1 MSEPLVFL
9 MGKSSR
15 RVLVAGLVLALA
27 FIVGGIASGAD
38 EVAVHRNLRY
48 REGPGNSWTL
58 DLAVPQPQDKKPL
71 PAVVVIHGGGWIEG
85 DKSSFSVPD
94 GEHPANIIRF
104 AKLGFVAATI
114 NYRLAGEAPFPAA
127 LDDCRAAIRWLRAH
141 SDEYHVDRARI
152 AAYGNSAGGHLA
164 LLLAM
169 MPAEPVPAGE
179 PNADQSSRVQAAISD
194 SGPLDM
200 IWQHEHKELITVVEK
215 FLGGP
220 PEGPRREVYKRAS
233 PSTYVGEKIPPL
245 LLIYG
250 DVDGQV
256 NVRTADAFVEALSR
270 AGQKNVSYFRL
281 AGVDHCPHSL
291 VCVDYLQPAVEDF
304 LGRALQ
310 GGE

>member
-1 MSEPLVFL
+1 L
-9 MGKSSR
+9 
-15 RVLVAGLVLALA
+15 LALVVVA
-27 FIVGGIASGAD
+27 QPGRGA
-38 EVAVHRNLRY
+38 EEIAVHRNVRY
-48 REGPGNSWTL
+48 REGASGAWLL
-58 DLAVPQPQDKKPL
+58 DLAVPKETGGRRL

-85 DKSSFSVPD
+85 DKSSFSLPD

-104 AKLGFVAATI
+104 AKLGFAAATI

-141 SDEYHVDRARI
+141 ADEYHVDRERI

-164 LLLAM
+164 LLLGM

-179 PNADQSSRVQAAISD
+179 PFADESSRVQAVISD
-194 SGPLDM
+194 SGPIDM
-200 IWQHEHKELITVVEK
+200 LWQYDHKELITVVEK

-220 PEGPRREVYKRAS
+220 PEGPRREIYKRAS

-250 DVDGQV
+250 EVDGQV
-256 NVRTADAFVEALSR
+256 NVRTADAFVEALGR
-270 AGQKNVSYFRL
+270 AAQKNVSYIRL

-291 VCVDYLQPAVEDF
+291 VRVDYLQPAVAEF
-304 LGRALQ
+304 LRSALRSAR
-310 GGE
+310 